1 MKEQNYRKARENAG
15 IKAERA
21 ASELGVSITTLFNW
35 ERGDTAPNANNIR
48 DMARLYNASASYLI
62 GLE

>member
-1 MKEQNYRKARENAG
+1 MNVQNYRKARESAG

-35 ERGDTAPNANNIR
+35 ERGDTYPNAKNIS
-48 DMARLYNASASYLI
+48 DMVKLYGVSADYLI
-62 GLE
+62 IG

>member
-15 IKAERA
+15 VRPERA
-21 ASELGVSITTLFNW
+21 AAELGVSITTLFNW

-48 DMARLYNASASYLI
+48 DMATLYGTSANYLI